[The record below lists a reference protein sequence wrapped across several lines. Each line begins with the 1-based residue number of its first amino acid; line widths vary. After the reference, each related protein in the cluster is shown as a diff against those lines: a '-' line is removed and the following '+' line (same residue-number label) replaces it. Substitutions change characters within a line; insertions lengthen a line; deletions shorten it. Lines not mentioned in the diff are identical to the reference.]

1 MTKSIFL
8 LAFYSTRPRDPKKT
22 YIAGYLKDPNN
33 TVLDESINI
42 TKGLRTR
49 DEINASVILNLSE
62 KKVIKN
68 KFNDNKDFP
77 SLLAHFQEGYPKY
90 LNPLI
95 AQLYSK
101 DLDDANDINVQTEE
115 EENT

>member
-1 MTKSIFL
+1 MKKSIFL
-8 LAFYSTRPRDPKKT
+8 LAYYATRPRDPKKSH
-22 YIAGYLKDPNN
+22 IRGYLKDPNN

-49 DEINASVILNLSE
+49 DEIKAGVILNLSE
-62 KKVIKN
+62 QQVIKN

-77 SLLAHFQEGYPKY
+77 SLLAHFQEGYPRY

-95 AQLYSK
+95 AQLYSEELR
-101 DLDDANDINVQTEE
+101 DGINVNVQTEE
-115 EENT
+115 EKGN